1 MTAFTRAKNQPFFF
15 LLLLFYLFFF
25 RELGTWNRCLVCY
38 GGDEASS
45 LQRDICFNS
54 NELIIN
60 ARIRSAKQKR
70 KKASA

>member
-1 MTAFTRAKNQPFFF
+1 MTAFTRAKNRPFFSSSSSF
-15 LLLLFYLFFF
+15 LFF

-38 GGDEASS
+38 GGDEANS

-70 KKASA
+70 KKAASA